1 LFEILPLNNLL
12 QKASDYLKSQKYS
25 KAISCTKTILN
36 NQPGQPSALFMQA
49 VAYSEIGNFPES
61 LLCFKTLIKLHPN
74 NSEVYYNFGIILEKF
89 EKTQEAIEA
98 YKTATQLNSRNP
110 FVYNNYANQLY
121 KIGDYTSSIN
131 AYKQALLF
139 DPTNSGFV
147 KNLIQSLFANKNF
160 NQCIQELIKL
170 SKNISLDVND
180 LNILIQSFI
189 QVGNYREA
197 YKLSLK
203 STIEHPNDYMFYHLL
218 GLSALKMC
226 RYPIAVKSLLRSVE
240 LNNTHTTSYM
250 NLAISY
256 SYLAQYNESNTILNK
271 LITLTNNDIDTIHFV
286 CKLREMQNEINLETP
301 YFTDAIKLYPND
313 YYLKTLKAQLLINSK
328 QYDESILL
336 LKSVVSNSDDG
347 TVTNDAYYLLAKA
360 YDKIKAYDLAWIEY
374 GHANSLNTNVNQT
387 DTFNAKIVS
396 SLNQIKKIKFIKPKV
411 YPTRSGLKVVFIMG
425 FPRSGTTLIDS
436 ILSCNSSSIVLEEV
450 PLIEDIANHILE
462 NVSFDKYYNKLIN
475 LTESELQE
483 YRELYINN
491 ISLYHEWNG
500 SDVIIDKSPINM
512 FHTLL
517 IHLLFP
523 EAPIVFAV
531 RHPLDVCIS
540 CFMQNF
546 RSSGELI
553 NNFKDINLIASTY
566 NNLLSL
572 WDKILTITK
581 LNYQYLLYEE
591 LVSDFDIQVKS
602 LVKFVQ
608 FEWSDKYL
616 TFYQQTKLRGMIH
629 TPSYNQVNKPIN
641 RDSKFRFNNYLNQI
655 EPIIDDTKQWQEYF
669 KYI

>member
-1 LFEILPLNNLL
+1 VNNLL
-12 QKASDYLKSQKYS
+12 QKASSYLKSQNYT
-25 KAISCTKTILN
+25 KAINCTKIILN
-36 NQPGQPSALFMQA
+36 KQPGQPSALFMQA
-49 VAYSEIGNFPES
+49 VAHSELGNFPES

-89 EKTQEAIEA
+89 ERTQEAIDA
-98 YKTATQLNSRNP
+98 YKSAIQLNSKNP
-110 FVYNNYANQLY
+110 FVYNNYANQLN
-121 KIGDYTSSIN
+121 KIGDYVSSIS

-139 DPTNSGFV
+139 DPYNFGII

-160 NQCIQELIKL
+160 NQCILELIKL
-170 SKNISLDVND
+170 SKSISLDVND
-180 LNILIQSFI
+180 LNIIIQSYI

-197 YKLSLK
+197 YKLSQNG
-203 STIEHPNDYMFYHLL
+203 TIEHPNDYLFYHLL

-226 RYPIAVKSLLRSVE
+226 RYPIAVKSLLKSIE
-240 LNNTHTTSYM
+240 LNSTHTVSYM

-256 SYLAQYNESNTILNK
+256 SYLAKYKESNTILNK
-271 LITLTNNDIDTIHFV
+271 LIKLTNNDIDTIHFV
-286 CKLREMQNEINLETP
+286 CRLREMQNEINLETP
-301 YFTDAIKLYPND
+301 YFLDAIKLYPHD
-313 YYLKTLKAQLLINSK
+313 HYLNTLKAQLLSNSK
-328 QYDESILL
+328 NYDESILL
-336 LKSVVSNSDDG
+336 LKSVVNKSNDD
-347 TVTNDAYYLLAKA
+347 TITNDAYYLLGKA
-360 YDKIKAYDLAWIEY
+360 YDKIRAYDLAWIEY
-374 GHANSLNTNVNQT
+374 RNANSLDTNPNQT
-387 DTFNAKIVS
+387 DTFNTKISS
-396 SLNQIKKIKFIKPKV
+396 SLKQINKIEFIQPKV
-411 YPTRSGLKVVFIMG
+411 YKEKSNLKVVFIIG

-436 ILSCNSSSIVLEEV
+436 ILSCNTSSVVLEEV
-450 PLIEDIANHILE
+450 PLIEDIANLILE
-462 NVSFDKYYNKLIN
+462 NVSFDNYYKTLIN
-475 LTESELQE
+475 LTEAELQE
-483 YRELYINN
+483 YRELYIKN
-491 ISLYHEWNG
+491 ISLYHDWNG

-512 FHTLL
+512 FQTLL

-553 NNFKDINLIASTY
+553 NNFKDIKLIAKTY

-572 WDKILTITK
+572 WDKILSITK

-591 LVSDFDIQVKS
+591 LVSDFDNQVKS
-602 LVKFVQ
+602 LVEFVQ
-608 FEWSDKYL
+608 FEWSEKYL

-641 RDSKFRFNNYLNQI
+641 RDSKFRFNNYLKQI
-655 EPIIDDTKQWQEYF
+655 EPIIEDTKQWQEYF